1 MNMDYFNKN
10 QKLQALEAHTATMQG
25 FKRIRR
31 GARYVIHSPTKLLV
45 VCLGTLFPVVFW
57 HYRYIVCDYTPEAWF
72 AQILDDI
79 LAFTIFVLTL
89 FFVNLLLWLWGGPLE
104 TSRFQDNL
112 VRCGFV
118 NAAQE
123 APILI
128 SKQLSPTN
136 SRITIFEFYS
146 CGISLDEWIKNTSAI
161 DSALNI
167 TTADT
172 KQGIDNQHVC
182 IYAVPGSSR
191 LPGML
196 SWRSEYA
203 TGKEGVVVLGES
215 LLGSVTQDLNILPMT
230 IIGGTTGSGKTQTAV
245 LIAYQLLQQSAKIII
260 VDYKGC
266 ADWDIPAFEGCP
278 KASSPE
284 ELLPL
289 LDMCIIEME
298 RRKVLFREAHA
309 RNIVEYRAKTA
320 QPLPRLVICVD
331 EAADV
336 LGQNVS
342 KEEKAAAAQ
351 IERAFE
357 KISRQGRSGGINLLL
372 SIQRPDSSISGQIR
386 SNCPARYCGRGD
398 RILRDIVLG
407 DSIDDTVQLP
417 DVPGRFLS
425 NEGIL
430 FQSYYFDGY
439 ASQEEEL

>member
-1 MNMDYFNKN
+1 MDYFNKN
-10 QKLQALEAHTATMQG
+10 RKLQSLESHTAMVQNL
-25 FKRIRR
+25 KRIFR
-31 GARYVIHSPTKLLV
+31 GSKDFVHSPSKMII
-45 VCLGTLFPVVFW
+45 VCLSEVTLMVFW
-57 HYRYIVCDYTPEAWF
+57 NFRYMIFGYAPDKWF
-72 AQILDDI
+72 AAFWDDLLALSLLI
-79 LAFTIFVLTL
+79 LAAFLLTL
-89 FFVNLLLWLWGGPLE
+89 FFWLWGGPLE
-104 TSRFQDNL
+104 ILHFQDNL
-112 VRCGFV
+112 MRCGFT
-118 NAAQE
+118 NAARE

-128 SKQLSPTN
+128 SKQQSPLN
-136 SRITIFEFYS
+136 PRITIFEFFS
-146 CGISLDEWIKNTSAI
+146 CGIPLDEWQKNTTTI

-172 KQGIDNQHVC
+172 KQGIDNQHIC
-182 IYAVPGSSR
+182 IYAVPGNSR

-196 SWRSEYA
+196 PWRSEYA

-230 IIGGTTGSGKTQTAV
+230 IIGGTTGSGKAQTAV
-245 LIAYQLLQQSAKIII
+245 LMAYQLLQQSAKIII

-266 ADWDIPAFEGCP
+266 ADWDIPAFNACP
-278 KASSPE
+278 KATSPE

-289 LDMCIIEME
+289 LNMCMNEME
-298 RRKVLFREAHA
+298 RRKVLFRDAHA
-309 RNIVEYRAKTA
+309 RNITEYREKTS
-320 QPLPRLVICVD
+320 QELPRIVICVD

-336 LGQNVS
+336 LGQSVS
-342 KEEKAAAAQ
+342 KEEKPVAAQ

-357 KISRQGRSGGINLLL
+357 KISRQGRSGGVNLLL

-407 DSIDDTVQLP
+407 DSIDDAVQLP

-425 NEGIL
+425 NEGVL

-439 ASQEEEL
+439 ANNMEES